1 MCAGASSL
9 WRIPIHKRLVIQDP
23 NALHRFKVA
32 IGDCV
37 RQARKSKGF
46 RQPELAEEL
55 GVSDDAISSLEN
67 GDFSGFDLVYAA
79 FVYFNIPLEKLFP
92 NRIKTKDEMLQ
103 DALALLKDQVAKR
116 DLENVELRRKLE
128 HLI

>member
-1 MCAGASSL
+1 M
-9 WRIPIHKRLVIQDP
+9 
-23 NALHRFKVA
+23 
-32 IGDCV
+32 